1 MRGPK
6 LMKMA
11 WRNLWRNR
19 RRTVLTLVS
28 IAFGT
33 MLAVM
38 FTGFG
43 DHSFGNMI
51 DLAARMGGGHVTL
64 QHPEYLDRPALTR
77 TVPGARQ
84 KAARAIQHPGV
95 SRVAVRIT
103 GAVMLSTA
111 RESSGAGFLAF
122 DPRAEDQDTLAIFDT
137 LVQGEIFKTGED
149 EGIILGRKLAENLD
163 VRLGRKVV
171 YTFTDKQGQ
180 IVSGLA
186 RVSGIIKTGAPSA
199 DAGLCL
205 LPIGTVRDVLG
216 YQEDEAT
223 QVALFLRDNRDSQ
236 KAKEQLMQV
245 FGPQTAVHSWPETQP
260 ELAGFISM
268 KVSGSQLFEV
278 IIMIL
283 VAAGIF
289 NTLFVSVME
298 RLREFGI
305 LVAIG
310 TSPGH
315 LFRMVMW
322 ESLFL
327 GLTGLV
333 SAALLTAGPYY
344 YMNRHG
350 ADFSAMI
357 GEGGTEIAGVGMEST
372 LYVSIYPENAV
383 IICVAVL
390 LATLLAGLYPA
401 IKAGRVA
408 PVDTI
413 KLV

>member
-1 MRGPK
+1 MKGPK

-19 RRTVLTLVS
+19 RRTILTLVS

-33 MLAVM
+33 MLAVV

-43 DHSFGNMI
+43 DSSYSNMI
-51 DLAARMGGGHVTL
+51 DMAARMGGGHVTL
-64 QHPEYLDRPALTR
+64 QHPDYLDRPALTR
-77 TVPGARQ
+77 TVTGTRE
-84 KAARAIQHPGV
+84 KAARALEHRDV
-95 SRVAVRIT
+95 SRVTVRIT

-111 RESSGAGFLAF
+111 RESSGAAFLAI
-122 DPRAEDQDTLAIFDT
+122 DPQAEDQDTLAVFDT
-137 LVQGEIFKTGED
+137 LVDGKMFESSED
-149 EGIILGRKLAENLD
+149 DGIILGQKLAENLD
-163 VRLGRKVV
+163 VKLGRKVV
-171 YTFTDKQGQ
+171 YTFTDKKGE

-199 DAGLCL
+199 DASLCL

-216 YQEDEAT
+216 YAEDEAT
-223 QVALFLRDNRDSQ
+223 QVALFLNDNRNSVDV
-236 KAKEQLMQV
+236 KAHFKKV
-245 FGPQTAVHSWPETQP
+245 FSSTTGVHAWHETQP

-268 KVSGSQLFEV
+268 KTSGSQLFEM

-305 LVAIG
+305 LMAIG
-310 TSPGH
+310 TSPWH
-315 LFRMVMW
+315 LFRLVMW

-327 GLTGLV
+327 GLMGLV
-333 SAALLTAGPYY
+333 SAALLTAWPYY
-344 YMNRHG
+344 YMNQHG
-350 ADFSAMI
+350 FDFSAMI
-357 GEGGTEIAGVGMEST
+357 GEGGAEIAGVGMDPI
-372 LYVSIYPENAV
+372 LYVDIYPENAV
-383 IICVAVL
+383 VICVAVL

-413 KLV
+413 RLV

>member
-1 MRGPK
+1 MKGPK

-19 RRTVLTLVS
+19 RRTILTLVS

-33 MLAVM
+33 MLAVV

-43 DHSFGNMI
+43 DSSYSNMI
-51 DLAARMGGGHVTL
+51 DMAARMGGGHVTL
-64 QHPEYLDRPALTR
+64 QHPDNLDRPALTR
-77 TVPGARQ
+77 TVTGTRE
-84 KAARAIQHPGV
+84 KAARALEHRDV
-95 SRVAVRIT
+95 SRVTVRIT

-111 RESSGAGFLAF
+111 RESSGAAFLAI
-122 DPRAEDQDTLAIFDT
+122 DPQAEDQDTLAVFDT
-137 LVQGEIFKTGED
+137 LVDGKMFESSED
-149 EGIILGRKLAENLD
+149 DGIILGQKLAENLD
-163 VRLGRKVV
+163 VKLGRKVV
-171 YTFTDKQGQ
+171 YTFTDKKGE

-199 DAGLCL
+199 DASLCL

-216 YQEDEAT
+216 YAEDEAT
-223 QVALFLRDNRDSQ
+223 QVALFLNDNRNSVDV
-236 KAKEQLMQV
+236 KAHFKKV
-245 FGPQTAVHSWPETQP
+245 FSSTTGVHAWHETQP

-268 KVSGSQLFEV
+268 KTSGSQLFEM

-305 LVAIG
+305 LMAIG
-310 TSPGH
+310 TSPWH
-315 LFRMVMW
+315 LFRLVMW

-327 GLTGLV
+327 GLMGLV
-333 SAALLTAGPYY
+333 SAALLTAWPYY
-344 YMNRHG
+344 YMNQHG
-350 ADFSAMI
+350 FDFSAMI
-357 GEGGTEIAGVGMEST
+357 GEGGAEIAGVGMDPI
-372 LYVSIYPENAV
+372 LYVDIYPENAV
-383 IICVAVL
+383 VICVAVL

-413 KLV
+413 RLV

>member
-1 MRGPK
+1 MKGPK

-19 RRTVLTLVS
+19 RRTILTLVS

-33 MLAVM
+33 MLAIM

-43 DHSFGNMI
+43 DHSFSNMI

-77 TVPGARQ
+77 TVQGTKE
-84 KAARAIQHPGV
+84 KAARALEHPDV
-95 SRVAVRIT
+95 SRVTVRIS

-122 DPRAEDQDTLAIFDT
+122 DPRAEDQSTLAVFDT
-137 LVQGEIFKTGED
+137 LVEGEMFKTVED
-149 EGIILGRKLAENLD
+149 QGIILGKKLADNLN
-163 VRLGRKVV
+163 VKLGRKVV

-186 RVSGIIKTGAPSA
+186 RVTGIINTGAPSA

-236 KAKEQLMQV
+236 GVKEYFQKV
-245 FGPQTAVHSWPETQP
+245 FGPETAVHSWPETQP

-268 KVSGSQLFEV
+268 KVSGSQLFEI

-305 LVAIG
+305 LMAIG
-310 TSPGH
+310 TSPWH
-315 LFRMVMW
+315 LFRLVMW

-327 GLTGLV
+327 GLAGLA
-333 SAALLTAGPYY
+333 SAAIVTAWPYY

-350 ADFSAMI
+350 VDFSAMV
-357 GEGGTEIAGVGMEST
+357 GEGGTQIAGVGMEST

-413 KLV
+413 RLV

>member
-19 RRTVLTLVS
+19 RRTILTLVS

-33 MLAVM
+33 LLAVI

-43 DHSFGNMI
+43 DSSYSNMI
-51 DLAARMGGGHVTL
+51 DMAARMGGGHVTL
-64 QHPEYLDRPALTR
+64 QHPDYLDRPALTR
-77 TVPGARQ
+77 TVPGTRE
-84 KAARAIQHPGV
+84 KAARALQHPDV
-95 SRVAVRIT
+95 SRVTVRIT

-111 RESSGAGFLAF
+111 RESSGAGFMAI
-122 DPRAEDQDTLAIFDT
+122 DPQAEDQDTLAVFDT
-137 LVQGEIFKTGED
+137 LVEGKMFESSED
-149 EGIILGRKLAENLD
+149 DGIILGRKLAENLN
-163 VRLGRKVV
+163 VKLGRKVI

-199 DAGLCL
+199 DASLCL

-216 YQEDEAT
+216 YAEDEAT
-223 QVALFLRDNRDSQ
+223 LVAFFLNDNRQSDEV
-236 KAKEQLMQV
+236 KAHFKKV
-245 FGPQTAVHSWPETQP
+245 FGSAPGVYTWLETQP

-268 KVSGSQLFEV
+268 KTSGSQMFEML
-278 IIMIL
+278 IMIL

-305 LVAIG
+305 LMAIG

-315 LFRMVMW
+315 LFRLVMW

-327 GLTGLV
+327 GLMGLV
-333 SAALLTAGPYY
+333 AAALLTAWPYY
-344 YMNRHG
+344 YMNQTG
-350 ADFSAMI
+350 VDFSAMI
-357 GEGGTEIAGVGMEST
+357 GEGGAEIAGVGMDPVM
-372 LYVSIYPENAV
+372 YVAIYPENAV
-383 IICVAVL
+383 TICVAVL

>member
-19 RRTVLTLVS
+19 RRTILTLVS

-33 MLAVM
+33 MLAVI
-38 FTGFG
+38 FTGLG
-43 DHSFGNMI
+43 DHSYGNMI
-51 DLAARMGGGHVTL
+51 DVAARMGGGHVTL

-77 TVPGARQ
+77 TVTGTRE
-84 KAARAIQHPGV
+84 KTARALNHPDV
-95 SRVAVRIT
+95 SRVTVRIS

-111 RESSGAGFLAF
+111 RESSGAGFMAF
-122 DPRAEDQDTLAIFDT
+122 DPREEDQDTLAVYDT
-137 LVQGEIFKTGED
+137 LVEGGMFETGED

-163 VRLGRKVV
+163 VKLGRKVV
-171 YTFTDKQGQ
+171 YTFTDKSGE

-199 DAGLCL
+199 DASLCL

-216 YQEDEAT
+216 YADDEAT
-223 QVALFLRDNRDSQ
+223 QVALFLGDNRESQ
-236 KAKEQLMQV
+236 AVKEHFQQV
-245 FGPQTAVHSWPETQP
+245 FGRGIAVHAWPETQP

-268 KVSGSQLFEV
+268 KVSGSQLFEI

-305 LVAIG
+305 LMAVG
-310 TSPGH
+310 SSPWH

-327 GLTGLV
+327 GLAGLV
-333 SAALLTAGPYY
+333 SAAIVTAWPYY
-344 YMNRHG
+344 YLNQQG
-350 ADFSAMI
+350 VDFSAMV
-357 GEGGTEIAGVGMEST
+357 GEGGSEIAGVGVDPI

-383 IICVAVL
+383 TICVAVL

-413 KLV
+413 RLV

>member
-1 MRGPK
+1 MKGPK

-19 RRTVLTLVS
+19 RRTILTLVS

-33 MLAVM
+33 LLAVI

-43 DHSFGNMI
+43 DSSYSNMI
-51 DLAARMGGGHVTL
+51 DMAARMGGGHVTL
-64 QHPEYLDRPALTR
+64 QHPDYLDRPALTR
-77 TVPGARQ
+77 SVRGTRD
-84 KAARAIQHPGV
+84 KAARALQHPDV
-95 SRVAVRIT
+95 SRVTVRIT

-111 RESSGAGFLAF
+111 RESSGAGFMAF
-122 DPRAEDQDTLAIFDT
+122 DPQAEDQNTLAVFDT
-137 LVQGEIFKTGED
+137 LVEGKMFESSED
-149 EGIILGRKLAENLD
+149 EGIILGKKLADNLN
-163 VRLGRKVV
+163 VKLGRKVI
-171 YTFTDKQGQ
+171 YTFTDKQGE

-199 DAGLCL
+199 DASLCL

-216 YQEDEAT
+216 YEEDEAT
-223 QVALFLRDNRDSQ
+223 LVALFLDDNRDSE
-236 KAKEQLMQV
+236 KVKNHFKRV
-245 FGPQTAVHSWPETQP
+245 FGPETAVHTWPETQP

-268 KVSGSQLFEV
+268 KTSGSQLFEM

-305 LVAIG
+305 LMAIG
-310 TSPGH
+310 TNPWH
-315 LFRMVMW
+315 LFRLVMW

-327 GLTGLV
+327 GLLGLV
-333 SAALLTAGPYY
+333 AAALLTAWPYY
-344 YMNRHG
+344 YMNQNG
-350 ADFSAMI
+350 LDFSAMI
-357 GEGGTEIAGVGMEST
+357 GEGGAEIAGVGMDPI
-372 LYVSIYPENAV
+372 LYVDIYPENAV
-383 IICVAVL
+383 TICIAVL

-413 KLV
+413 RLV

>member
-1 MRGPK
+1 MKGPK

-19 RRTVLTLVS
+19 RRTILTLVS

-33 MLAVM
+33 MLAVI

-43 DHSFGNMI
+43 DSSYSNMI
-51 DLAARMGGGHVTL
+51 DMAARMGGGHVTL
-64 QHPEYLDRPALTR
+64 QHPDYLDRPALTR
-77 TVPGARQ
+77 TVSKTQ
-84 KAARAIQHPGV
+84 EKAARALEHPGV
-95 SRVAVRIT
+95 SRVTVRIT

-111 RESSGAGFLAF
+111 RESSGAGFMAF
-122 DPRAEDQDTLAIFDT
+122 DPQGEDENTLAVFDT
-137 LVQGEIFKTGED
+137 LVEGKMFESSEE
-149 EGIILGRKLAENLD
+149 EGIILGWKLAGNLH
-163 VRLGRKVV
+163 VKLGKKVV
-171 YTFTDKQGQ
+171 YTFTDKKGE

-199 DAGLCL
+199 DASLCL

-223 QVALFLRDNRDSQ
+223 QVALFLDDNRDSEIV
-236 KAKEQLMQV
+236 KNHFAQV
-245 FGPQTAVHSWPETQP
+245 FGPETGVHAWPETQP

-268 KVSGSQLFEV
+268 KTSGSQLFEM

-305 LVAIG
+305 LMAIG
-310 TSPGH
+310 TSPWH
-315 LFRMVMW
+315 LFRLVMW

-327 GLTGLV
+327 GLMGLV
-333 SAALLTAGPYY
+333 SAVLLTAWPYY
-344 YMNRHG
+344 YMNQKG
-350 ADFSAMI
+350 VDFSAMI
-357 GEGGTEIAGVGMEST
+357 GEGGAEVAGVGMDPI
-372 LYVSIYPENAV
+372 LYVAIYPGNAV
-383 IICVAVL
+383 TICVAVL

-408 PVDTI
+408 LVDTI